1 MTVFKNLSMIAALG
15 METRF
20 IGRDGQDI
28 WQIPK
33 DRKRFRELTT
43 GHPVIM
49 GRKTWGAISP
59 EHRPLKNRTNII
71 MTRDVNFCAPEGTY
85 SAPSLDAAISIAMLF
100 PGLEEIFIIGGAEI
114 YAQALR
120 YAQKLYLTAVD
131 DPAEGD
137 ARFPMYQDA
146 FTNCTFEENNEHN
159 GLKYTFLN
167 LERA

>member
-1 MTVFKNLSMIAALG
+1 MTVYKNVSMIAALG
-15 METRF
+15 LETRF

-28 WQIPK
+28 WQIPE
-33 DRKRFRELTT
+33 DRKRFRKLTL

-49 GRKTWGAISP
+49 GRKTWGAIP
-59 EHRPLKNRTNII
+59 EQYRPLKDRYNIL
-71 MTRDVNFCAPEGTY
+71 MTRDEKFPTPAGTFL
-85 SAPSLDAAISIAMLF
+85 ALSLESAISTAMLF

-114 YAQALR
+114 YKQALP

-131 DPAEGD
+131 DPVEGD
-137 ARFPMYQDA
+137 VRFPMYQDT
-146 FTNCTFEENNEHN
+146 FTKCTFEENHEHN